1 MKHLQKNNQSF
12 HNNLF
17 YFIPTLNKIPFN
29 LFIITFIE
37 FFHLTEMPQR
47 RPPQFFW
54 VESFDFIKQEVSL
67 CKFIFHY
74 FHISMIDSNILP
86 LRKPRH
92 FLFLQN
98 RITASIFFF
107 FNILLISKDKFILL
121 QKQLQNTKIIEK

>member
-1 MKHLQKNNQSF
+1 
-12 HNNLF
+12 
-17 YFIPTLNKIPFN
+17 
-29 LFIITFIE
+29 
-37 FFHLTEMPQR
+37 
-47 RPPQFFW
+47 
-54 VESFDFIKQEVSL
+54 
-67 CKFIFHY
+67 
-74 FHISMIDSNILP
+74 MIDSNILP